1 MTPDSIFA
9 LIQIPLAAVT
19 AILYGRQYKHHGPVR
34 YSHARWREWL
44 ISMVWLSIA
53 AVSCG
58 MVAWRLGTV
67 SAVVAPG
74 YRAAGGMAVQTLYQI
89 VFLIAYVAL
98 RDQSGSKN

>member
-19 AILYGRQYKHHGPVR
+19 AILYGRQYKRHGPVR
-34 YSHARWREWL
+34 YSSPRRREWL
-44 ISMVWLSIA
+44 VSMIWLAIA

-58 MVAWRLGTV
+58 MLAWRLGTA
-67 SAVVAPG
+67 SEVVAPD

-89 VFLIAYVAL
+89 VVLIAYVAL
-98 RDQSGSKN
+98 RDHRGSEK